1 MEQFQALL
9 AAVRPE
15 VLRFARVQLR
25 DEDLAED
32 MVQEALVA
40 AMDKHR
46 QFRSDSGLKTWVLA
60 ILKNKISDHFRSLK
74 NMVSLDEWQEDN
86 HAIEQN
92 FDACFDERGHW
103 LAAAAPQAWDA
114 EPETFTDQQE
124 FCRALENC
132 LRGLPEDTARIFYL
146 REIMGMEV
154 EEICA
159 DFAISREN
167 CYVILH
173 RARNGLRACLQHRWF
188 DWHQE

>member
-60 ILKNKISDHFRSLK
+60 ILKNKI
-74 NMVSLDEWQEDN
+74 QP
-86 HAIEQN
+86 
-92 FDACFDERGHW
+92 G
-103 LAAAAPQAWDA
+103 
-114 EPETFTDQQE
+114 
-124 FCRALENC
+124 LE
-132 LRGLPEDTARIFYL
+132 
-146 REIMGMEV
+146 MK
-154 EEICA
+154 
-159 DFAISREN
+159 
-167 CYVILH
+167 
-173 RARNGLRACLQHRWF
+173 
-188 DWHQE
+188 